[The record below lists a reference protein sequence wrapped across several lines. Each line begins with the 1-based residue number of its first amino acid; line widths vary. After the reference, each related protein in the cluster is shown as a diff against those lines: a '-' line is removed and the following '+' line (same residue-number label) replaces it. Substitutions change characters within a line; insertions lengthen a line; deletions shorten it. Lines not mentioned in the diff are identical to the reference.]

1 MLYLRLSPEYRPIW
15 WLKEFNSLH
24 RLKGFNTDANTCDT
38 SAGFPSSHAVTF
50 TAFAFIVFHTALQ
63 NVGKYCQMG
72 KTEKYILTH
81 GLVSL
86 PLGLVWCSRFYFLTE
101 FLHQCIAGS
110 LFAIAGVHC
119 FHRYSSYLMKLSRW
133 IAVIIMA
140 GAGLIPLCVYYAMLH
155 LGADP
160 HWSVRMVSL
169 PVLYF
174 ISFLEEETSKKD

>member
-1 MLYLRLSPEYRPIW
+1 
-15 WLKEFNSLH
+15 
-24 RLKGFNTDANTCDT
+24 
-38 SAGFPSSHAVTF
+38 
-50 TAFAFIVFHTALQ
+50 
-63 NVGKYCQMG
+63 MG
-72 KTEKYILTH
+72 KMEKYILTH

-119 FHRYSSYLMKLSRW
+119 FHRYSSCLMKLSRW
-133 IAVIIMA
+133 MAVITVA
-140 GAGLIPLCVYYAMLH
+140 GASLIPLSIYYAMLH

-174 ISFLEEETSKKD
+174 KSVTKKEMFFYWILVK